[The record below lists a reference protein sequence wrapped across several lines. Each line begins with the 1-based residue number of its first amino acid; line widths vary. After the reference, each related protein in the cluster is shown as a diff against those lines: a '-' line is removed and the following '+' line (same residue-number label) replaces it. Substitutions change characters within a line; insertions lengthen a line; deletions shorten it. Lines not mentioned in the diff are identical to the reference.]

1 MEKMFAVIAG
11 NPAAFTFGMMG
22 MTCLAAWPLFSSRR
36 TMLTA
41 YIGNNLAFILHYG
54 LLGCWTAS
62 TMNVLLAMQTLVAIR
77 IDDNPRYRQ
86 LYYALMFVLAGL
98 VFMTWDGLPS
108 VFAATATAFSTLG
121 RMQRHEIALRTLMLA
136 AMPCWLA
143 HDLIVSSLPGLSADI
158 LSIAIGTTMLLQ
170 RLWARWHM
178 SNMDASYRQTLAQLQ
193 RHHS

>member
-1 MEKMFAVIAG
+1 
-11 NPAAFTFGMMG
+11 MMG
-22 MTCLAAWPLFSSRR
+22 MTCLAAWPLFSSRK
-36 TMLTA
+36 TMLTV

-54 LLGCWTAS
+54 LLGHWTAS
-62 TMNVLLAMQTLVAIR
+62 AMNVLLAIQTVVAIR
-77 IDDNPRYRQ
+77 INDAPRYRQ

-98 VFMTWDGLPS
+98 VYATWDGLPS
-108 VFAATATAFSTLG
+108 LFAAMATAFSTLG

-170 RLWARWHM
+170 RLWAKRQM
-178 SNMDASYRQTLAQLQ
+178 GEAEVPYRQTLARLQ
-193 RHHS
+193 QSQF